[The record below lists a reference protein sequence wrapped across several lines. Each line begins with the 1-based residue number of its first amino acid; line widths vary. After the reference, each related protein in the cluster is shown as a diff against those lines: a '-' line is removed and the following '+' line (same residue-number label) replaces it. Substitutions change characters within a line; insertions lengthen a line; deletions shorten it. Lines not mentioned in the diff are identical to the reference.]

1 VAFENRQVNPMT
13 SLDPVWDQIRA
24 VGSAVEKIIARLEKL
39 EGKMPATAKVTPRL
53 ASKAPQKSTKQP
65 TMFSEIDTIANRFD
79 DGILHT
85 ASLLRMAAAESNA
98 ERIEILELDVA
109 GEIDSEMAIRLVGQ
123 IMNNPT
129 AENVTV
135 RIDSNGGHV
144 ASAEMI
150 ASALL
155 AHPCADKTAVI
166 SGACSSAA
174 IMLALCCE
182 NRFAHKGVL
191 MNLHRTKAL
200 YGRSQK
206 DKASTISC
214 LASDEIEMRLAKRAG
229 VDVDSYRQRRAED
242 AFLNFDECTS
252 IGILNGETG
261 GFRFGPVAFAD
272 ALPAAAN
279 PDDYFS
285 FETINGQIYFMPFPK
300 NVVSNLARLMRNGT
314 YLSAMDFPLAIVEA
328 ARKLADGERN
338 DER

>member
-1 VAFENRQVNPMT
+1 
-13 SLDPVWDQIRA
+13 
-24 VGSAVEKIIARLEKL
+24 
-39 EGKMPATAKVTPRL
+39 
-53 ASKAPQKSTKQP
+53 
-65 TMFSEIDTIANRFD
+65 
-79 DGILHT
+79 
-85 ASLLRMAAAESNA
+85 
-98 ERIEILELDVA
+98 
-109 GEIDSEMAIRLVGQ
+109 
-123 IMNNPT
+123 
-129 AENVTV
+129 
-135 RIDSNGGHV
+135 
-144 ASAEMI
+144 
-150 ASALL
+150 
-155 AHPCADKTAVI
+155 
-166 SGACSSAA
+166 
-174 IMLALCCE
+174 
-182 NRFAHKGVL
+182 